1 MSVYMEEKALTLDI
15 ITSKHEI
22 LISLKLCVR
31 KEILKACDYSL
42 RLMLKSFFFSFYFSP
57 TILCIARLYIYIYTF
72 STCHVMIGL

>member
-42 RLMLKSFFFSFYFSP
+42 RLMLKSFFFLSIF
-57 TILCIARLYIYIYTF
+57 L
-72 STCHVMIGL
+72 